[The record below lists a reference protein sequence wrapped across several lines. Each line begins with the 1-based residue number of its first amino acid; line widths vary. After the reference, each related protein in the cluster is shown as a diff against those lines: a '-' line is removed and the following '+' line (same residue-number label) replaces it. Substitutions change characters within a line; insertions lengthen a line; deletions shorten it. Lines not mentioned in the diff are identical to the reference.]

1 MSRDDEDL
9 LAIWKQEEPR
19 MDITVEEVAARA
31 AKFQRTIKWR
41 NAREYAAAALVLV
54 WMAFSMKDPMP
65 GLVRAGSL
73 LLGAGV
79 VFVVVVL
86 HRRGRASSE
95 DRSAAPTSEALRSH
109 VAELRRQR
117 DLLRDVPRWY
127 LAPFVPGLLLIAIGR
142 FLEEPEKWS
151 VQVRFLLSTA
161 AIFAFV
167 AWLNRRAA
175 RKLDEEI
182 AKLTDPRQLDDK
194 P

>member
-1 MSRDDEDL
+1 MSREDDEL
-9 LAIWKQEEPR
+9 RELWKQEEPR

-41 NAREYAAAALVLV
+41 NVREYAAAAFMIV
-54 WMAFSMKDPMP
+54 WMAWSMKDPMP
-65 GLVRAGSL
+65 ILVRIGSVL
-73 LLGAGV
+73 LAAGV
-79 VFVVVVL
+79 VFVVVTL
-86 HRRGRASSE
+86 RRRGRAAHQ
-95 DRSAAPTSEALRSH
+95 DAGAAPTSQVLRSL

-127 LAPFVPGLLLIAIGR
+127 LAPFVPGFLLIAIGR
-142 FLEEPEKWS
+142 FLEQPEKWP

-175 RKLDEEI
+175 RNLDKEI
-182 AKLTDPRQLDDK
+182 AKLTEP
-194 P
+194 